1 MVQTLPDDIIYN
13 IYFYI
18 DDYITLNKFWLLSAD
33 FNNQYMTRY
42 NKSYKHKFKVLFDKL
57 FTFLS
62 FLPEHNFS
70 ENDLDFFE
78 LVSTQCL
85 EQGDKKILHK
95 DITFIYYLYKT
106 HLLYFLTPDC
116 FNQYIS
122 SVANKISNIIMLQGT
137 RILNNITS
145 LHFDKNIIKISCI
158 YHTSKETLEYVLK
171 SYEITKK
178 YNIDNLRNTINILT
192 SYEINNENNIQNRIR
207 LLTR

>member
-1 MVQTLPDDIIYN
+1 MQSLPNDIIYN

-33 FNNQYMTRY
+33 FNNQYMARY
-42 NKSYKHKFKVLFDKL
+42 NKSYKHKFNVLFDKL

-62 FLPEHNFS
+62 LLPENNFS

-85 EQGDKKILHK
+85 EQKDKKILHK
-95 DITFIYYLYKT
+95 DISFIYYLYKT

-122 SVANKISNIIMLQGT
+122 SIANKLSNIIMLQGT
-137 RILNNITS
+137 EILNNITS
-145 LHFDKNIIKISCI
+145 LHFDKNIIKISCV
-158 YHTSKETLEYVLK
+158 YNTSDETLEYVLK
-171 SYEITKK
+171 SYEINKK
-178 YNIDNLRNTINILT
+178 YNLDNIRNTINILN
-192 SYEINNENNIQNRIR
+192 SYETNNENNIQHQIR